1 MNKKVVITGIG
12 IISAIGKNTDEVLQS
27 LKEKKSGVGDIDYVD
42 TIHKG
47 VIPVAGVKY
56 SNEELAELCNIN
68 DLTCTTRTTL
78 LGIKAA
84 QEAVENSKIS
94 KEILKKTGFISATS
108 VGGMDRS
115 EEFFKK
121 YLENQNSGDI
131 KNIVTHDC
139 ADSTERIAKNLGLS
153 GYISTIST
161 ACSSSVNSV
170 MTGARMIK
178 NGILDSIL
186 TGGVDSLTMF
196 TINGFNTLMILD
208 KEMCRPFDDTRT
220 GLNLG
225 EAAGFLMLESEE
237 HALARGAEILC
248 EVKGYGN
255 ACDAYHQTASSP
267 DGHGPCLAMKKAVDT
282 AGINPADIDYINV
295 HGTGTQNND
304 LSEGKALQKLFDN
317 KVPKFS
323 STKAYT
329 GHTLGAAGAVEII
342 ISALSVKNK
351 MIFPNL
357 NFSTKMKE
365 LDLIPETELIEN
377 IELNNVLSNS
387 FGFGGNDSSI
397 IVSKYK

>member
-1 MNKKVVITGIG
+1 MRKKVVVTGIG
-12 IISAIGKNTDEVLQS
+12 IISSIGKNTDEVLQS
-27 LKEKKSGVGDIDYVD
+27 LKDKKSGVGNIDYVD

-47 VIPVAGVKY
+47 SIPAAGVKY
-56 SNEELAELCNIN
+56 SNEQLAEFCKIN
-68 DLTCTTRTTL
+68 DITFTTRTTL

-84 QEAVENSKIS
+84 QEAVQNSNIS
-94 KEILKKTGFISATS
+94 DNIKKNTGFVSATS

-121 YLENQNSGDI
+121 YLADKHSGDI
-131 KNIVTHDC
+131 NNIVTHDC
-139 ADSTERIAKNLGLS
+139 ADSTERIAKNLGLF
-153 GYISTIST
+153 GHISTIST
-161 ACSSSVNSV
+161 ACSSSINSV

-178 NGILDSIL
+178 NGILDCVL
-186 TGGVDSLTMF
+186 AGGVDSLTMF

-237 HALARGAEILC
+237 HALKRNAEILC

-267 DGHGPCLAMKKAVDT
+267 DGYGPYLAMKKAIDS
-282 AGINPADIDYINV
+282 AGINPADIDYVNV

-304 LSEGKALQKLFDN
+304 LSEGLAMLKLFEN

-329 GHTLGAAGAVEII
+329 GHTLGAAGAIEII
-342 ISALSVKNK
+342 ISVLSLQNQL
-351 MIFPNL
+351 IFPNL

-365 LDLIPETELIEN
+365 FNLVPETEVLEN
-377 IELNNVLSNS
+377 KILNNVMSNS

-397 IVSKYK
+397 ILSKYK